1 MNAKGAAR
9 LLGPVMGDRDGSPDS
24 GDLSDDSPSSL
35 SNKAAAGGRW
45 AVMDTIFLQ
54 VSTTSATLVLAR
66 ILLPSDFG
74 AVAAAMVVVRMFDLL
89 TQMGLGSS
97 LVRRNKLDPRETST
111 IFWMAFGIG
120 LLVGGLVTIFAGPL
134 TRLIGQP
141 EAAPLVRAM
150 AVTIPLSQARNI
162 GLSLLYR
169 ELRFRETSL
178 IGMVVAVLYLAVAVV
193 LAFAGF
199 GPWSIIIGYLIR
211 AAVGALLVLIVS
223 GWQPSL
229 IFDRQFV
236 SRDLKFSA
244 GSLGQRSLNYLYKNI
259 DYWVISARLGATV
272 LGVYYIAFVIPDL
285 VRQRLSAMGQRVLYP
300 VLSRIHQDKTRS
312 RSAYLRLVRTIVF
325 IAVPALAGI
334 SVLSET
340 VVSLAFGDRWL
351 AAAAPLAVL
360 ALASAVTSTSA
371 LCGVLA
377 SAAGR
382 PHITIPAQAIGV
394 VVLGFGLAVTVPSGD
409 LTMISWAVLAAA
421 VTTSIGLYLAT
432 GPLIALTLG
441 RLVTELIPVIVPTFV
456 MYASLWLIRD
466 AVTVRLATLPAAI
479 VLVAMGVLIYVALS
493 WVFFRPAFTEQ
504 LRSVRLIL
512 NPKLSASELG
522 TGS

>member
-1 MNAKGAAR
+1 
-9 LLGPVMGDRDGSPDS
+9 
-24 GDLSDDSPSSL
+24 
-35 SNKAAAGGRW
+35 
-45 AVMDTIFLQ
+45 MDTIFLQ

-74 AVAAAMVVVRMFDLL
+74 EVAAAMVVVRMFDLL
-89 TQMGLGSS
+89 TQLGLGSS

-111 IFWMAFGIG
+111 IFWMAFGVG
-120 LLVGGLVTIFAGPL
+120 LLVGGLVMVFAGPL

-178 IGMVVAVLYLAVAVV
+178 IGMVTAVLYLIVAVV
-193 LAFAGF
+193 LALAGF
-199 GPWSIIIGYLIR
+199 GPWSIIIGYLTR
-211 AAVGALLVLIVS
+211 AVVGALLVLIVS

-244 GSLGQRSLNYLYKNI
+244 GSLGQRSLNYLYKNV

-325 IAVPALAGI
+325 VAVPALAGI

-340 VVSLAFGDRWL
+340 VVMLAFGDRWM
-351 AAAAPLAVL
+351 AAAKPLAIL

-377 SAAGR
+377 SASGR

-394 VVLGFGLAVTVPSGD
+394 VVLGLGLAMTVPSGD
-409 LTMISWAVLAAA
+409 LTIISLSVLAAA
-421 VTTSIGLYLAT
+421 ITTSISLNLAT

-441 RLVTELIPVIVPTFV
+441 RFVTELIPIIAPTFV

-479 VLVAMGVLIYVALS
+479 VLVAMGVLIYVAVS

-504 LRSVRLIL
+504 LRSVRLIV
-512 NPKLSASELG
+512 NPKLSASE
-522 TGS
+522 